1 MKGEFRMEK
10 TMGDM
15 AKCLKQLIPVNI
27 PETYTIK
34 SMFKDIS
41 EEEDIRK
48 GVLAFRE
55 FLYGFCDRLI
65 ADNSLCDIPKKGK
78 NKFSDETTLTV
89 EFPFLNNIK
98 SILLNIGQH
107 GILSEKCDSLLV
119 NGWEMLSLK
128 RSLNK
133 NSTTKIS
140 VPQMI
145 KSMRFL
151 TECGIDFD
159 GIDLSVKKP
168 DVSKIEAIR
177 ITYPDNHIM
186 LTGWK
191 VLGIA
196 QNELSSRK
204 NDDILLRCDYR
215 MLKNEDTQVDS
226 IMKDFVYPFSVPLQ
240 EFVLKFHG
248 HYLESGMK
256 CNVELGFMCIHL
268 IYSYKG
274 KAIWRFSTSLHNGYR
289 MILKTKNTSKYAD
302 VIEKFPE
309 SLREKI
315 FKGYGCDRKNG
326 TGHGNCQKGCEGFRF
341 SLNESL
347 LDISQE
353 LEIWLDS
360 ELASMQKNK
369 KGQKTPHGTKV

>member
-1 MKGEFRMEK
+1 MQKTIGEL
-10 TMGDM
+10 
-15 AKCLKQLIPVNI
+15 AKFWKQLIPVSI
-27 PETYTIK
+27 PETYPIN
-34 SMFKDIS
+34 SMFRDIS
-41 EEEDIRK
+41 DEEDIRN

-55 FLYGFCDRLI
+55 FLYRFCDSLI
-65 ADNSLCDIPKKGK
+65 ADNRLCDTPKKGK

-98 SILLNIGQH
+98 SILLNIGEH
-107 GILSEKCDSLLV
+107 GILSAKGDSLLV
-119 NGWEMLSLK
+119 KGWEMLSRK
-128 RSLNK
+128 RSHNK
-133 NSTTKIS
+133 NSKVKIS
-140 VPQMI
+140 VPQMM

-151 TECGIDFD
+151 TECGIHFD

-168 DVSKIEAIR
+168 DISKIETVE
-177 ITYPDNHIM
+177 ITYPDDPIM

-191 VLGIA
+191 ALGIA

-215 MLKNEDTQVDS
+215 ALNNEDTEVSS
-226 IMKDFVYPFSVPLQ
+226 IMKDFVFPLSAPLQ
-240 EFVLKFHG
+240 DFVLRFHQ
-248 HYLESGMK
+248 HYLDSRMQ
-256 CNVELGFMCIHL
+256 CDVELGQFCIHFV
-268 IYSYKG
+268 YSYKR

-289 MILKTKNTSKYAD
+289 IVLKTKNTPKYAD

-309 SLREKI
+309 FLQEKI
-315 FKGYGCDRKNG
+315 MKGYGCDRKTG

-353 LEIWLDS
+353 LELWLDS
-360 ELASMQKNK
+360 ELASMQKRK
-369 KGQKTPHGTKV
+369 KG

>member
-1 MKGEFRMEK
+1 MEK

-15 AKCLKQLIPVNI
+15 AKLLKQLIPVNI

-34 SMFKDIS
+34 SMFRNIS
-41 EEEDIRK
+41 DEEDIRN
-48 GVLAFRE
+48 GVLAFRD
-55 FLYGFCDRLI
+55 FLYRFCDCLI

-78 NKFSDETTLTV
+78 KKFSDETTLTV

-107 GILSEKCDSLLV
+107 GILSEKGDSLMV
-119 NGWEMLSLK
+119 NGWEMLSAK

-133 NSTTKIS
+133 NSTAKIS
-140 VPQMI
+140 VPQMV

-151 TECGIDFD
+151 TECGINFD
-159 GIDLSVKKP
+159 GIDLSMKKP
-168 DVSKIEAIR
+168 YTSKIEAIE
-177 ITYPDNHIM
+177 ITYPDYPIM

-191 VLGIA
+191 TLGIA

-215 MLKNEDTQVDS
+215 ALKNEDREVSS
-226 IMKDFVYPFSVPLQ
+226 ILKDFVYPLSASLQ
-240 EFVLKFHG
+240 ELVFKLHQR
-248 HYLESGMK
+248 YLDSGMK
-256 CNVELGFMCIHL
+256 CSVELGSFCVHF

-289 MILKTKNTSKYAD
+289 IILKTKNTSKYAD

-309 SLREKI
+309 FLQEKI
-315 FKGYGCDRKNG
+315 SKGYGCDRKKG
-326 TGHGNCQKGCEGFRF
+326 SGHGNCQKGCEGFRF
-341 SLNESL
+341 SFNESV
-347 LDISQE
+347 LDISQD

-369 KGQKTPHGTKV
+369 NGQKTPHGTKV